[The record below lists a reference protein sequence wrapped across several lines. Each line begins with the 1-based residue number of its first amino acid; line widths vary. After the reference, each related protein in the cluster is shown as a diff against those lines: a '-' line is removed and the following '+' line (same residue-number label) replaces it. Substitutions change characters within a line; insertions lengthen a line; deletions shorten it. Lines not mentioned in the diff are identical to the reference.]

1 MQLLLVLAAV
11 AATAGAVAVSSASF
25 VSASSTTVGAT
36 TAARS
41 GDSMSVNAGD
51 NQSAVAGTAV
61 PVQPSVRVVDALGNP
76 VSGLTVNFAVT
87 SGGGS
92 VTSASDV
99 TGDDGVAEVG
109 WTLGST
115 PGTNN
120 LQASCAGITGSP
132 LTFKA
137 TGTSGP
143 AVKIAATAGTGQSA
157 VAGSTV
163 AVVPTVRVTDA
174 GGNGVS
180 GVTVTFAVTGGGG
193 SITKTTTTTDSAGY
207 ANCGS
212 WKLGATVGTNTLT
225 ATSGTLSG
233 SPVTFTATGT
243 VGPASKIS
251 MVMDGGNGQ
260 TVHVGTAVVIP
271 PKVLVTDANNNPVS
285 GISVVFAVASGG
297 GSITGSPAVA
307 TNASGI
313 AAVGGWTLGTVAGA
327 NSLTATSTGL
337 TGSPVTFTATGLTGS
352 PTTIVINGG
361 DGQTA
366 TAGAAVAT
374 APSVMVTD
382 IYGNPVQGVAV
393 TFTPA
398 SGSGSVTTA
407 STTTNS
413 SGVASCGGWT
423 LGTTAGTDTLTAT
436 SPGLTGSPLTFSAT
450 GTAGAATKYV
460 VSSSNYNPPAGSPV
474 TITAQLADQY
484 NNPVATSGLSVTFTK
499 TGTGGSLGTP
509 NPATTGATGAATIT
523 FTTGTT
529 QGTQYTVTATSTS
542 PSTRTGTSPTITT
555 AAAVPT
561 RMALNAGNGQT
572 ATVNTAVATAPSVI
586 VYDAYNNPVPNVVVT
601 FAVTGGGGSIGT
613 TSATTNASGIAT
625 CGSWTLGT
633 TAGANTLTAS
643 VTGLTGSPV
652 TFTAT
657 GTAGAATKYI
667 VTPSTY
673 SPAARSTITLTAQLA
688 DQYNNPVATSGITV
702 TWSRTGTGGA
712 WGATTT
718 TTNASGVATTTYR
731 VSRTAGRAY
740 TFTARS
746 TTPSTRTGTS
756 ATVTVVAGPPT
767 QMALYAGNNQTATV
781 GTAVATAPSVRLRD
795 AYNNNCANAVVTFA
809 VTAGGGTITTT
820 SAATNASGVATCG
833 SWTLGTKVG
842 ANTLRATYAGAT
854 GSPVTFTATG
864 TVGAAS
870 KISLNAGNGQT
881 ATVGTAVATLP
892 SVLAT
897 DQYNN
902 PVSGVAVTFAVA
914 SGGGAVTGAA
924 ATTNASGIAT
934 VGSWTLGTTA
944 GANSLTAT
952 SGTLSGS
959 PVTFTATGVAG
970 AATKYVVTSSSYAPT
985 AGTAVTITAQL
996 ADQYNNPVATSG
1008 IAVTFTRTPATG
1020 TLGTPNPATT
1030 NASGVAT
1037 ITFTTATTVGTTYTV
1052 TATSTVPSTRTGT
1065 SPTITTH

>member
-1 MQLLLVLAAV
+1 MRPPATRGRRRSFGRRVQLLLVLAAV

-243 VGPASKIS
+243 VGPASKMS

-474 TITAQLADQY
+474 TI
-484 NNPVATSGLSVTFTK
+484 
-499 TGTGGSLGTP
+499 
-509 NPATTGATGAATIT
+509 
-523 FTTGTT
+523 
-529 QGTQYTVTATSTS
+529 
-542 PSTRTGTSPTITT
+542 
-555 AAAVPT
+555 
-561 RMALNAGNGQT
+561 
-572 ATVNTAVATAPSVI
+572 
-586 VYDAYNNPVPNVVVT
+586 
-601 FAVTGGGGSIGT
+601 
-613 TSATTNASGIAT
+613 
-625 CGSWTLGT
+625 
-633 TAGANTLTAS
+633 
-643 VTGLTGSPV
+643 
-652 TFTAT
+652 
-657 GTAGAATKYI
+657 
-667 VTPSTY
+667 
-673 SPAARSTITLTAQLA
+673 TAQLA